1 MATAKVK
8 SARENRGAGSAEPTA
23 GEHSS
28 AVIAV
33 SRRTIPPPAPTEED
47 TATLVPPSVR
57 LVPELHQAT
66 PAPPVEK
73 RESGIVPS
81 PAARMSNDRLRVG
94 LLSAVAGYVDAAG
107 FVSLFGLF
115 PAHLTGEIVGLS
127 LSVSSGHPM
136 RMRVLMLPVFV
147 GAVALAVI
155 VARLFRRRGRPPL
168 LALLGL
174 MTLALLLFTVAGFA
188 RPELG
193 DASHPVPVL
202 VLSAVAAMAFQNTF
216 MREAVGAG
224 CPTTVMTGN
233 LTQFVIEFVDLFILR
248 AWGGAAPVS
257 PPERRKADARMKL
270 VATAL
275 LGFTFGAVLGGWLTG
290 LVGPRS
296 MALPTLGVLYLALS
310 TWRDMNP

>member
-1 MATAKVK
+1 ML
-8 SARENRGAGSAEPTA
+8 
-23 GEHSS
+23 
-28 AVIAV
+28 V
-33 SRRTIPPPAPTEED
+33 SRRTIPPPAPTEHEP
-47 TATLVPPSVR
+47 TALVLPSVGR
-57 LVPELHQAT
+57 TPLHQEALT
-66 PAPPVEK
+66 RAVDK

-127 LSVSSGHPM
+127 LSVSSGHPVNM
-136 RMRVLMLPVFV
+136 RMLMLPVFV

-155 VARLFRRRGRPPL
+155 VARMFRRRGRPPL

-193 DASHPVPVL
+193 NASHPVPVL

-248 AWGGAAPVS
+248 AWGSATLVS
-257 PPERRKADARMKL
+257 LPERRKADARMKL

-275 LGFTFGAVLGGWLTG
+275 MGFTGGAVLGGWLTG

-296 MALPTLGVLYLALS
+296 MALPTLGVMYLALA